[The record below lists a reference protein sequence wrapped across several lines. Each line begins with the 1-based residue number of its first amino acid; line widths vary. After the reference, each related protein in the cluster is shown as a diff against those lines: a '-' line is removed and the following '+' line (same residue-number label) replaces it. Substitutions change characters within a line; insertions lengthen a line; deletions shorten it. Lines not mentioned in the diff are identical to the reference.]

1 MQRRWFLSF
10 LNFFNLL
17 DNFGFFDFFEV
28 LNLCKFSIKSNLLFI
43 SFEGRDYKFIQE
55 LFLFFQDLMKIILI
69 LLEVGFELVFT
80 KVELLVLAAVGEAF
94 VDFLIVLVEN
104 LCVESLYLATI
115 SVHFLIE
122 SLD

>member
-1 MQRRWFLSF
+1 
-10 LNFFNLL
+10 
-17 DNFGFFDFFEV
+17 
-28 LNLCKFSIKSNLLFI
+28 
-43 SFEGRDYKFIQE
+43 
-55 LFLFFQDLMKIILI
+55 MKIILI